1 MQRKEPVQITKDV
14 ARRLMLYRQGLLE
27 WSMPDGTEG
36 RLWRKELRGI
46 EGVQQVISQLGA
58 VQLDPVAIVER
69 NHHLVL
75 YNRVGEYHPE
85 QLDTLYRQKQ
95 VFEEF
100 ANARCILP
108 IEHYPQFRLK
118 MHRRKQEWAAE
129 WSRLNGAIEYV
140 CRRLETEGA
149 LPARSLESP
158 ERVQGY
164 WDLAAPKTK
173 TTTQALEHL
182 FEAGEVVVALRA
194 GEERLFALARHWL
207 PEDLVGLLDSEPS
220 VSPEELLAH
229 YIHCFGLLDA
239 GDFRFGWWR
248 WTASERRQ
256 VIERKVDRGELV
268 PVAVEGVR
276 RLYYAA
282 EAVLPLME
290 SLERAEVAPE
300 ISFLPPLDNLLWR
313 RERVQDLFDF
323 EYKWEI
329 YTPPSKRR
337 FGAYAMPVLE
347 GDCLIGRLDP
357 KLDRDKGVLRIQRL
371 EWEPGI
377 QMNKARW
384 KRFEQALQDFAQF
397 HGAVAE
403 L

>member
-1 MQRKEPVQITKDV
+1 MKRKEPVQITKKA
-14 ARRLMLYRQGLLE
+14 ARRLLLYRQGLLE
-27 WSMPDGTEG
+27 GSMPDGKEG
-36 RLWRKELRGI
+36 RMWRKELRGV
-46 EGVQQVISQLGA
+46 EGVQRAISQLGA
-58 VQLDPVAIVER
+58 VQLDPVAVVER

-75 YNRVGEYHPE
+75 YNRVGNYHPE
-85 QLDTLYRQKQ
+85 QLDTLYREKQ

-108 IEHYPQFRLK
+108 IAYYPLFRLK
-118 MHRRKQEWAAE
+118 MHRRKQEWLAE

-140 CRRLETEGA
+140 YRRLETGGA

-173 TTTQALEHL
+173 ATTQALEHL

-256 VIERKVDRGELV
+256 VIERQVDEGTLV
-268 PVAVEGVR
+268 PLAVEGVR
-276 RLYYAA
+276 RTYYAA
-282 EAVLPLME
+282 EADLLLLE
-290 SLERAEVAPE
+290 SLVQAEVAPE
-300 ISFLPPLDNLLWR
+300 ISFLAPLDNLLWR
-313 RERVQDLFDF
+313 RERVQDLFNF

-329 YTPPSKRR
+329 YTPLAKRR
-337 FGAYAMPVLE
+337 FGAYAMPILE
-347 GDCLIGRLDP
+347 GDRLIGRLDP
-357 KLDRDKGVLRIQRL
+357 KLDRDKGVLSIQRL

-377 QMNKARW
+377 QINKARW

>member
-1 MQRKEPVQITKDV
+1 MKRKEPVQVSKRA

-27 WSMPDGTEG
+27 WSAPDGTVG
-36 RLWRKELRGI
+36 KLWRKELRGI
-46 EGVQQVISQLGA
+46 EGVQQAISQLGA
-58 VQLDPVAIVER
+58 VQLDPVAVVER

-75 YNRVGEYHPE
+75 YNRVGNYHPDH
-85 QLDTLYRQKQ
+85 LDMLYRQKQ

-108 IEHYPQFRLK
+108 IEHYPIFRLK
-118 MHRRKQEWAAE
+118 MHRRKRERSSEWQ
-129 WSRLNGAIEYV
+129 RLNGAIEYV
-140 CRRLETEGA
+140 YRQLETEGV

-173 TTTQALEHL
+173 ATTQALELL
-182 FEAGEVVVALRA
+182 FEAGEVVVALRV
-194 GEERLFALARHWL
+194 GEERIFALARHWL
-207 PEDLVGLLDSEPS
+207 PEDLLPHLDSEPS
-220 VSPEELLAH
+220 MSPEELLAH

-256 VIERKVDRGELV
+256 LIERKIDRGELI

-276 RLYYAA
+276 RTYYVA
-282 EAVLPLME
+282 EADLPLLE
-290 SLERAEVAPE
+290 SLAQAEITPE
-300 ISFLPPLDNLLWR
+300 VSFLAPLDNLLWR
-313 RERVQDLFDF
+313 RERVQEIFDF
-323 EYKWEI
+323 EYRWEI
-329 YTPPSKRR
+329 YTPPVKRR

-347 GDCLIGRLDP
+347 GDRLIGRLDP
-357 KLDRDKGVLRIQRL
+357 KLDRNKGVLSILRL
-371 EWEPGI
+371 EWEPGV

-384 KRFEQALQDFAQF
+384 KRFDQAMHAFARF
-397 HGAVAE
+397 HGAAAE
-403 L
+403 F